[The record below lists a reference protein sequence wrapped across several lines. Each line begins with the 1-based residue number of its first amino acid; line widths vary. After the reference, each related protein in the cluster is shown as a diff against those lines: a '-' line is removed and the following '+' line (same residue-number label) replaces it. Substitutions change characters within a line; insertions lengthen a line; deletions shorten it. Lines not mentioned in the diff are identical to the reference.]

1 MTNST
6 AEFEVKEFV
15 LPTFEVKIKLYQSY
29 YVLKEASF
37 PFNITA
43 KYTYGKG
50 INGVAYVRFGIID
63 EEGNRTFLPGIEQQI
78 SIQDGSGNVNLKTE
92 SLQKTAN
99 ITHLEGFHLYIAVT
113 VVETAS
119 GDLEET
125 ESSSVKFV
133 ITPYTVDLSRTKL
146 TFTPGGP
153 FSILAKVSY
162 PDGTPA
168 SNLLMKAIVQVSDD
182 QKENILLEQFGNNDG
197 EVALTFN
204 APRTATTLNVK
215 VIAEG
220 IKSNDESLTVTAF
233 QSASKSYLSIVVPHT
248 ILGQNDVLKVIFKDT
263 IPSGIPR
270 ATYIYYMIISKG
282 KTIRADR
289 VQLTA
294 DTTISIPFNHDLV
307 PAFRL
312 IAYYYIDVP
321 GRTEIIAD
329 SVWVDV
335 EDVCRGKIRVKASKE
350 EYKPAEKVQF
360 LIEADQAGK
369 VAVAVVDTAVY
380 ILNKQ
385 NKLTSKK
392 IFDYMNSYDL
402 GCSVGGGSTTKTVF
416 SDAGLTFISS
426 EITSDPR
433 TEYNC
438 KKGKGRQK
446 RSFNFQG
453 DFSKFVN
460 QYTSKPLKKCCYDGA
475 KLSPMNLPCAKRLQ
489 KVQHKSSECKAAFL
503 KCCEQASDL
512 RKKIKQKRLTSS
524 LARVADN
531 KEEDVFDE
539 TFIHLRSYFPQSWLW
554 EIFNVPETGKL
565 KVDKAVPDS
574 LTTWEIQTIGISNN
588 KGFCIAEPTQF
599 RVFQDFFI
607 SLKLPY
613 SVKRNEQLEVKAVV
627 FNYQPRALEVIVKL
641 KTVEGIC
648 SPGNADAQQTVT
660 VPGNSAVPVYFS
672 MVPLIIGDIPIHV
685 TAYASEDISDA
696 VEKKLKVV
704 GEGVIITV
712 PKEYN
717 INGKTEHLT
726 VDISS
731 PDNSIPG
738 LESSTFLSIKGGVMG
753 ESVENCLTLDGI
765 DKLIQLPTGC
775 AKQTMVKMSPAI
787 HAIKYLDAT
796 EQWIYLKAERKDEA
810 IQMIQSGYNR
820 VLQHKKDDGSYGAFL
835 STPSSIW
842 LTAFIAKELARS
854 EDYISVEDQYI
865 QQFISYIMSKQL
877 PGGGF
882 NDPNP
887 LYDRTMQ
894 GGVGGVEGDVSLTAF
909 VVIAMHHSLKAH
921 TEVQKIQ
928 VNKIINEAV
937 GYLKGKIMSLERP
950 FAVAITAYALALVKP
965 GSDAANQA
973 QQRLREL
980 AQCDEVRTIC
990 HWQANEDLRLAEEKR
1005 KQSVPQAES
1014 ISVETTAYALLQ
1026 TLLVNDLTYATP
1038 LVRWLTEQRKKGGGF
1053 RSTQDTV
1060 VALEALSQYSIQT
1073 LDTEDIDLKVELCF
1087 GKGKK
1092 GTVQLGKSNALTQ
1105 QAIQVHSGANIVVN
1119 GQGKGNATLTVEHTY
1134 RTMKLTDSS
1143 CDYFNLHV
1151 AVQGEVQYKPSVD
1164 YGDDLTDYYNYEDGD
1179 SPSPDEPMS
1188 RIEWF
1193 DIRSRRRRDVA
1204 DPKTKESTLN
1214 YNVCV
1219 STKEKNFSGM
1229 AIVDISLLSG
1239 LEPDIQELQD
1249 VRNVLFFYY

>member
-15 LPTFEVKIKLYQSY
+15 LPTFEVKIKLFQSY
-29 YVLKEASF
+29 YILKEASF

-50 INGVAYVRFGIID
+50 VNGVAYVRFGIID
-63 EEGNRTFLPGIEQQI
+63 EQGNTIFLPGIEQQI
-78 SIQDGSGNVNLKTE
+78 SIQDGYGNVNLKTE
-92 SLQKTAN
+92 SLLKTAN
-99 ITHLEGFHLYIAVT
+99 IIHLEGFHLYIAVT
-113 VVETAS
+113 VVETTS

-153 FSILAKVSY
+153 FSILATVSY

-168 SNLLMKAIVQVSDD
+168 SNLFMKAIVQVSDD
-182 QKENILLEQFGNNDG
+182 QQENIILEQFGNNEG
-197 EVALTFN
+197 EVALTVN
-204 APRTATTLNVK
+204 APRTATTLNIK

-220 IKSNDESLTVTAF
+220 KESNDESLTVTAF
-233 QSASKSYLSIVVPHT
+233 QSSSKSYLSIVVPHT
-248 ILGQNDVLKVIFKDT
+248 ILGQNDILYVIFKEA

-270 ATYIYYMIISKG
+270 ATHIYYMIISKG

-294 DTTISIPFNHDLV
+294 DTTISLPFDHDLV

-312 IAYYYIDVP
+312 IAYYYISVQ

-335 EDVCRGKIRVKASKE
+335 EDVCKGKIRVTASKK
-350 EYKPAEKVQF
+350 EYKPAEKVEF
-360 LIEADQAGK
+360 LIEADQADKVAVAVVDTAVYILNKQNKLTSKKIRVTASKKEYKPAEKVEFLIEADQADK

-402 GCSVGGGSTTKTVF
+402 GCSVGGGTTTETVF
-416 SDAGLTFISS
+416 RDAGLTFISS

-433 TEYNC
+433 T
-438 KKGKGRQK
+438 
-446 RSFNFQG
+446 
-453 DFSKFVN
+453 VN

-475 KLSPMNLPCAKRLQ
+475 KLSPMNLPCAKRLR
-489 KVQHKSSECKAAFL
+489 KVQHTSSECKAAFL

-512 RKKIKQKRLTSS
+512 RKKLKQKRLTSN
-524 LARVADN
+524 LAR
-531 KEEDVFDE
+531 
-539 TFIHLRSYFPQSWLW
+539 
-554 EIFNVPETGKL
+554 
-565 KVDKAVPDS
+565 
-574 LTTWEIQTIGISNN
+574 
-588 KGFCIAEPTQF
+588 GFCIAEPTQF

-627 FNYQPRALEVIVKL
+627 FNYQPKALEVTVKL

-648 SPGNADAQQTVT
+648 SPGNADAWQTVT

-672 MVPLIIGDIPIHV
+672 LVPLIIGDIPIHV

-704 GEGVIITV
+704 VRTIYFQRNLQSHYSVTA
-712 PKEYN
+712 
-717 INGKTEHLT
+717 KT
-726 VDISS
+726 
-731 PDNSIPG
+731 
-738 LESSTFLSIKGGVMG
+738 GGVMG
-753 ESVENCLTLDGI
+753 ESVENCLTVDGI

-775 AKQTMVKMSPAI
+775 AEQTMVKMSPAI
-787 HAIKYLDAT
+787 HAIKYLDAS

-842 LTAFIAKELARS
+842 LTAFIAKELVRS
-854 EDYISVEDQYI
+854 GDYISVEDQYI
-865 QQFISYIMSKQL
+865 QQSIFYIMSKQL
-877 PGGGF
+877 PDGGF

-921 TEVQKIQ
+921 TEVQIIQ
-928 VNKIINEAV
+928 VNKVIDEAV
-937 GYLKGKIMSLERP
+937 KYLKGKIMSLERP

-1026 TLLVNDLTYATP
+1026 TLLVNDITYATP
-1038 LVRWLTEQRKKGGGF
+1038 VVRWLTEQRKKGGGF

-1073 LDTEDIDLKVELCF
+1073 LDTEEINLKVELCF

-1092 GTVQLGKSNALTQ
+1092 DIIQLGKSNALTQ
-1105 QAIQVHSGANIVVN
+1105 P
-1119 GQGKGNATLTVEHTY
+1119 T
-1134 RTMKLTDSS
+1134 
-1143 CDYFNLHV
+1143 
-1151 AVQGEVQYKPSVD
+1151 
-1164 YGDDLTDYYNYEDGD
+1164 
-1179 SPSPDEPMS
+1179 
-1188 RIEWF
+1188 IE
-1193 DIRSRRRRDVA
+1193 
-1204 DPKTKESTLN
+1204 
-1214 YNVCV
+1214 
-1219 STKEKNFSGM
+1219 
-1229 AIVDISLLSG
+1229 
-1239 LEPDIQELQD
+1239 
-1249 VRNVLFFYY
+1249 VRNIAFALRWCQHGLLK